1 MDGDASMKNIARNKL
16 VFIALVVL
24 AIGAIM
30 VVGWFAPLQRTS
42 GAAIATE
49 VGISTWSAV
58 GNNTGMESIKMHV
71 TFWNVGGTTAKNL
84 TGIVIFTDAAHNKI
98 VRKTIPIGGDLPP
111 NIGSLMTFDSEYS
124 REKTVPK
131 TDVNIT
137 LQFDWMEN
145 GQSKNTTM
153 LVYSGSNSVTI
164 VKTQLNRTW
173 IILGESV
180 NDTAGI
186 TAFGGYNATG
196 TVTFQVKTP
205 TADWTTYDTEN
216 LTSGMATSAAYTPEA
231 GTGIYYFRANYSG
244 DANYRGNQSD
254 DNAEQLT
261 VTKSAE

>member
-1 MDGDASMKNIARNKL
+1 MDGDDIMKNISKKNL
-16 VFIALVVL
+16 IFIALAILAVCAIIVL
-24 AIGAIM
+24 AY
-30 VVGWFAPLQRTS
+30 FAPLQRTA

-49 VGISTWSAV
+49 VGISTWNAV
-58 GNNTGMESIKMHV
+58 GNNTEMESIKMHV

-84 TGIVIFTDAAHNKI
+84 TGIVIFTDAAHNKV
-98 VRKTIPIGGDLPP
+98 VRKNIPIGGDLPP
-111 NIGSLMTFDSEYS
+111 NTGSLMTFDSEYT

-164 VKTQLNRTW
+164 VKTQLNQTW
-173 IILGESV
+173 IMLGESV

-216 LTSGMATSAAYTPEA
+216 LTGGTAMATSAAYAPEA
-231 GTGIYYFRANYSG
+231 GTGIYYFRAKYSG
-244 DANYRGNQSD
+244 DDHYRGNQSD
-254 DNAEQLT
+254 DNAEQQQ
-261 VTKSAE
+261 